1 MKTEEL
7 LIKNQKVK
15 DALEKMKAALEVYA
29 NTDSSF
35 KDGAHTIISKI
46 NKLITQIDNKT
57 FTVAV
62 IATMKAGKSTLL
74 NALLGND
81 YLPTSNTPE
90 TASLLYIK
98 HSPECYLQ
106 TDNEKISD
114 TENICNAIKERNLSF
129 RENGVDAI
137 SKYTLYVPYEKIR
150 SVESVNFQFIDTPG
164 PNEAGL
170 PALKDEVEKVLK
182 MADVIL
188 YVMNYSQLNGQADE
202 TLFDTVKSMRPDIRS
217 EIKDRFFFVISQID
231 RQNTNSKTLEET
243 IDYVKA
249 RLKEELMEIDNPS
262 IFGVSA
268 ERALLARMIQAEN
281 FSRIDDLG
289 KIMFGEYGDYD
300 FKSSLEEKRKLFTD
314 EKLAKVIEKSLIL
327 ELENKIIANIVNNS
341 GSLFYRSIVEK
352 AKNAIKEVKNICVT
366 KQGLMYKSSEELER
380 VRSALENSINEINH
394 DLEEVDST
402 VNSFFEDVEDEIRA
416 KFNLFEKK
424 ISEVIEKLIK
434 QDKNK
439 GNEERKENW
448 VDNFLDN
455 LVNESAKVVDAM
467 PNETLNESLKNTF
480 KSIVKNWDRFGKPL
494 LQRVGSFF
502 KIGTPNAADIQ
513 KLKETLSA
521 INTDIE
527 NIIQLA
533 LSQFK
538 DDLEAEIAHESQNTN
553 RKLESI
559 INNANVQF
567 HSKLNEQLAVPSKL
581 EAVPIELPKE
591 DSITIDA
598 DYNAFLNKTY
608 RDEGGGLC
616 KSSQRVL
623 DTVSINKD
631 HLVDYWKKAIRI
643 RKEISLK
650 VISQYMSETVVPRI
664 GAVKG
669 TFTEQSDKYLT
680 SVLSELENRKK
691 EQESHDEREEELKT
705 CLAKIEEIKK
715 SLE

>member
-46 NKLITQIDNKT
+46 NKLITQIDSKT

-98 HSPECYLQ
+98 HSPDCYLE
-106 TDNEKISD
+106 TDNEKIYG
-114 TENICNAIKERNLSF
+114 TENICNAIKDRNQSF
-129 RENGVDAI
+129 RENGVGAI

-182 MADVIL
+182 IADVIL

-249 RLKEELMEIDNPS
+249 RLKEEPMKIDNPS

-289 KIMFGEYGDYD
+289 KIMFGEYGGYD

-352 AKNAIKEVKNICVT
+352 AKNAIKEANNICVT
-366 KQGLMYKSSEELER
+366 KQGLMYKSREELER
-380 VRSALENSINEINH
+380 VHSALENSINEINQ
-394 DLEEVDST
+394 DLEEVDRT
-402 VNSFFEDVEDEIRA
+402 VNSFYDNVENEIRA

-439 GNEERKENW
+439 VDDEHMEEWIAEL
-448 VDNFLDN
+448 LDS
-455 LVNESAKVVDAM
+455 LFNESAEVVDAM
-467 PNETLNESLKNTF
+467 PNDDMSQSKKDTDINFMKVIYRLGKASCKQVISL
-480 KSIVKNWDRFGKPL
+480 VKNWTK
-494 LQRVGSFF
+494 S
-502 KIGTPNAADIQ
+502 KADIQ
-513 KLKETLSA
+513 KVKETLSA

-533 LSQFK
+533 VSQFK
-538 DDLEAEIAHESQNTN
+538 DDLEAEIALECKKNN
-553 RKLESI
+553 LKLEHI
-559 INNANVQF
+559 INKANVQF
-567 HSKLNEQLAVPSKL
+567 HSKLNERLAIPSKL

-598 DYNAFLNKTY
+598 DYNAFLDKTY

-623 DTVSINKD
+623 DTVSINQD
-631 HLVDYWKKAIRI
+631 SLVDYWKKAIRI
-643 RKEISLK
+643 RKTISLK
-650 VISQYMSETVVPRI
+650 VITQYMSETVVPRI
-664 GAVKG
+664 EAVKG
-669 TFTEQSDKYLT
+669 TFKEQSDKYLT

-691 EQESHDEREEELKT
+691 EQESHAEREEELKT
-705 CLAKIEEIKK
+705 CLAKIEDINK

>member
-46 NKLITQIDNKT
+46 NKLIKQIDNKT

-98 HSPECYLQ
+98 HSPDCYLE
-106 TDNEKISD
+106 TDNEKIYG

-170 PALKDEVEKVLK
+170 PALKDKVETVLK

-231 RQNTNSKTLEET
+231 RQNKNSKTLEET

-249 RLKEELMEIDNPS
+249 RLKEEPMEIDNPS

-352 AKNAIKEVKNICVT
+352 AKNTIKEANNICVT
-366 KQGLMYKSSEELER
+366 KQGLMYKSREELER
-380 VRSALENSINEINH
+380 VHSALKNYIAEIEG
-394 DLEEVDST
+394 DLEEVNRT
-402 VNSFFEDVEDEIRA
+402 VNSFYGNVENEIRA

-424 ISEVIEKLIK
+424 ISEAIEKLIK

-448 VDNFLDN
+448 VDNFLDS
-455 LVNESAKVVDAM
+455 LVNESA
-467 PNETLNESLKNTF
+467 ENESLKN
-480 KSIVKNWDRFGKPL
+480 IVKNIAKTWRRYGKPVF
-494 LQRVGSFF
+494 QYVRSFV
-502 KIGTPNAADIQ
+502 KNITASEADIQ
-513 KLKETLSA
+513 EAKETLSA
-521 INTDIE
+521 INNAIE

-538 DDLEAEIAHESQNTN
+538 DDLEAEIALECQKNN
-553 RKLESI
+553 LKLERI
-559 INNANVQF
+559 INKANVQF
-567 HSKLNEQLAVPSKL
+567 HSKLNERLAIPSKL

-598 DYNAFLNKTY
+598 DYNAFLDKTY

-623 DTVSINKD
+623 DTVSINQD
-631 HLVDYWKKAIRI
+631 SLVDYWKKAIRI
-643 RKEISLK
+643 RKTISLK
-650 VISQYMSETVVPRI
+650 VITQYMSETVVPRI
-664 GAVKG
+664 EAVKG
-669 TFTEQSDKYLT
+669 TFKEQSDKYLT

-691 EQESHDEREEELKT
+691 EQESHAEREEELKT
-705 CLAKIEEIKK
+705 CLAKIEDINK

>member
-106 TDNEKISD
+106 TDNEKIYG

-137 SKYTLYVPYEKIR
+137 SKYTLYVPYEKIS

-170 PALKDEVEKVLK
+170 PALKDQVEKVLK

-289 KIMFGEYGDYD
+289 KIMFGEYGGYD

-352 AKNAIKEVKNICVT
+352 AKNIIKEANNICVT
-366 KQGLMYKSSEELER
+366 KQGLMYKSREELER
-380 VRSALENSINEINH
+380 VHSALENSINEINQ
-394 DLEEVDST
+394 DLEEVDRT
-402 VNSFFEDVEDEIRA
+402 VNSFYDNVENEIRA

-424 ISEVIEKLIK
+424 
-434 QDKNK
+434 
-439 GNEERKENW
+439 
-448 VDNFLDN
+448 
-455 LVNESAKVVDAM
+455 
-467 PNETLNESLKNTF
+467 SLK
-480 KSIVKNWDRFGKPL
+480 
-494 LQRVGSFF
+494 
-502 KIGTPNAADIQ
+502 
-513 KLKETLSA
+513 
-521 INTDIE
+521 
-527 NIIQLA
+527 
-533 LSQFK
+533 
-538 DDLEAEIAHESQNTN
+538 
-553 RKLESI
+553 
-559 INNANVQF
+559 
-567 HSKLNEQLAVPSKL
+567 
-581 EAVPIELPKE
+581 
-591 DSITIDA
+591 
-598 DYNAFLNKTY
+598 
-608 RDEGGGLC
+608 
-616 KSSQRVL
+616 
-623 DTVSINKD
+623 
-631 HLVDYWKKAIRI
+631 
-643 RKEISLK
+643 
-650 VISQYMSETVVPRI
+650 
-664 GAVKG
+664 
-669 TFTEQSDKYLT
+669 
-680 SVLSELENRKK
+680 
-691 EQESHDEREEELKT
+691 
-705 CLAKIEEIKK
+705 
-715 SLE
+715 

>member
-15 DALEKMKAALEVYA
+15 YALEKMKAALEVYA

-46 NKLITQIDNKT
+46 NKLVTQIDNKT

-137 SKYTLYVPYEKIR
+137 SKYMLYVPYEKIR

-170 PALKDEVEKVLK
+170 PALKDKVEKVLK

-231 RQNTNSKTLEET
+231 RQNKNSKTLEET

-249 RLKEELMEIDNPS
+249 RLKKELMEIDNPS

-289 KIMFGEYGDYD
+289 KIMFGEYGYYD
-300 FKSSLEEKRKLFTD
+300 FKSLLEEKRKLFTD

-352 AKNAIKEVKNICVT
+352 AKNIIKEANNICVT
-366 KQGLMYKSSEELER
+366 KQGLMYKSREELER
-380 VRSALENSINEINH
+380 VHSALENYIAEIEGDLKEVDRTVKSFYGNVGNEIG
-394 DLEEVDST
+394 
-402 VNSFFEDVEDEIRA
+402 A

-424 ISEVIEKLIK
+424 ISEAIEKLIK

-448 VDNFLDN
+448 VDNFLDS
-455 LVNESAKVVDAM
+455 LVNESA
-467 PNETLNESLKNTF
+467 ENESLKN
-480 KSIVKNWDRFGKPL
+480 IVKNIAKTWRCYGKPVF
-494 LQRVGSFF
+494 QHVRSFL
-502 KIGTPNAADIQ
+502 KNITASEADIQ
-513 KLKETLSA
+513 EAKETLSA
-521 INTDIE
+521 INNAIE

-538 DDLEAEIAHESQNTN
+538 DDLEAEIALECQKNN
-553 RKLESI
+553 LKLERI
-559 INNANVQF
+559 INKANVQF
-567 HSKLNEQLAVPSKL
+567 HSKLNEWLAIPSKL

-598 DYNAFLNKTY
+598 DYNAFLDKTY

-664 GAVKG
+664 EAVKG

-691 EQESHDEREEELKT
+691 EQESHAEREEELKK
-705 CLAKIEEIKK
+705 CLAKIEDINK

>member
-1 MKTEEL
+1 
-7 LIKNQKVK
+7 
-15 DALEKMKAALEVYA
+15 
-29 NTDSSF
+29 
-35 KDGAHTIISKI
+35 
-46 NKLITQIDNKT
+46 
-57 FTVAV
+57 
-62 IATMKAGKSTLL
+62 
-74 NALLGND
+74 
-81 YLPTSNTPE
+81 
-90 TASLLYIK
+90 
-98 HSPECYLQ
+98 
-106 TDNEKISD
+106 
-114 TENICNAIKERNLSF
+114 
-129 RENGVDAI
+129 
-137 SKYTLYVPYEKIR
+137 
-150 SVESVNFQFIDTPG
+150 
-164 PNEAGL
+164 
-170 PALKDEVEKVLK
+170 
-182 MADVIL
+182 
-188 YVMNYSQLNGQADE
+188 MNYSQLNGQADE

-249 RLKEELMEIDNPS
+249 RLKEEPMKIDNPS

-289 KIMFGEYGDYD
+289 KIMFGEYGGYD

-352 AKNAIKEVKNICVT
+352 AKNAIKEAKNICVT
-366 KQGLMYKSSEELER
+366 KQGLMYKSREELER
-380 VRSALENSINEINH
+380 VHSALKNYIAEIEG
-394 DLEEVDST
+394 DLEEVNRT
-402 VNSFFEDVEDEIRA
+402 VNSFYGNVENEIRA

-424 ISEVIEKLIK
+424 ISEAIEKLIK

-448 VDNFLDN
+448 VDNFLDS
-455 LVNESAKVVDAM
+455 LVNESAEVVDAM
-467 PNETLNESLKNTF
+467 SNN
-480 KSIVKNWDRFGKPL
+480 IVKNIAKTWRCFGKPIF
-494 LQRVGSFF
+494 QRVGSFF
-502 KIGTPNAADIQ
+502 KNITASEADIQ
-513 KLKETLSA
+513 EAKETLSA
-521 INTDIE
+521 INNAIE

-538 DDLEAEIAHESQNTN
+538 DDLEAEIALECQKNN
-553 RKLESI
+553 LKLERI
-559 INNANVQF
+559 INKANVQF
-567 HSKLNEQLAVPSKL
+567 YSKLNEQLAVPSKL

-598 DYNAFLNKTY
+598 DYNAFLDKTY

-623 DTVSINKD
+623 DTVSINRD
-631 HLVDYWKKAIRI
+631 SLVDYWKKAIRI

-650 VISQYMSETVVPRI
+650 VIFQYMSETVVSRI
-664 GAVKG
+664 EAVKG
-669 TFTEQSDKYLT
+669 TFKEQSDKYLT

-691 EQESHDEREEELKT
+691 EQESHAEREEELKK
-705 CLAKIEEIKK
+705 CLAKIEDINK

>member
-1 MKTEEL
+1 MKEEL
-7 LIKNQKVK
+7 LNKKNQEVK
-15 DALEKMKAALEVYA
+15 AALEKMKAALEVYA
-29 NTDSSF
+29 SVDSRF
-35 KDGAHTIISKI
+35 KDDAHAI
-46 NKLITQIDNKT
+46 NKKIDDLIKQIDDKT

-98 HSPECYLQ
+98 HSPNCYLE
-106 TDNEKISD
+106 TDNGKIEG
-114 TENICNAIKERNLSF
+114 TEDICNAIKDRNQTF
-129 RENGVDAI
+129 RESGVNAI
-137 SKYTLYVPYEKIR
+137 SKYTLYVPYEKI
-150 SVESVNFQFIDTPG
+150 SSTENVNFQFIDTPG

-202 TLFDTVKSMRPDIRS
+202 TLFDIVKSMRPDIRS

-231 RQNTNSKTLEET
+231 RENENSKTLEET

-249 RLKEELMEIDNPS
+249 CLKEKPMEIDNPS
-262 IFGVSA
+262 ILGVSA
-268 ERALLARMIQAEN
+268 EWALLARMILAEN

-289 KIMFGEYGDYD
+289 KVMFGRKYHIA
-300 FKSSLEEKRKLFTD
+300 SSLEEKKKKFSKEEL
-314 EKLAKVIEKSLIL
+314 EELINDSRIP

-352 AKNAIKEVKNICVT
+352 TKNAIKEANNICVT

-380 VRSALENSINEINH
+380 VRSALENSIKEINQ
-394 DLEEVDST
+394 DLKEVEST
-402 VNSFFEDVEDEIRA
+402 VKSFSEDVEKEIRA

-434 QDKNK
+434 QDENK

-448 VDNFLDN
+448 VDDFLDN
-455 LVNESAKVVDAM
+455 LVNESAEVVDAM

-480 KSIVKNWDRFGKPL
+480 KSIVKNWERFGKPI

-533 LSQFK
+533 LSQLK
-538 DDLEAEIAHESQNTN
+538 DDLEAEIALESQNTN
-553 RKLESI
+553 SKLERI
-559 INNANVQF
+559 INKANAQF

-598 DYNAFLNKTY
+598 DYNAFLDKKY
-608 RDEGGGLC
+608 RNEDGGLC
-616 KSSQRVL
+616 KPDKMVL

-631 HLVDYWKKAIRI
+631 LLVARWK
-643 RKEISLK
+643 K
-650 VISQYMSETVVPRI
+650 VISKRKIISLTVIKQYMDETVAPRI
-664 GAVKG
+664 ESVKG
-669 TFTEQSDKYLT
+669 LFTEQSYKYLR
-680 SVLSELENRKK
+680 SVFSELKNRVK
-691 EQESHDEREEELKT
+691 EQESHSEREKELKI